1 MNYILIILNPLCSL
15 CAMWKML
22 LRLYEKWIPSTA
34 HRFVQHCIAL
44 NLYHGVPWCWLQHII
59 YVVSTLIKV
68 FVINCGVLC
77 SSINCRVAPI
87 KHSEHFKSHYFVCL
101 SYLVMCS
108 SLHCRAVCWF
118 RSAMCKNVRTA
129 PTWRA
134 AESGRNSVL
143 YKVWWS
149 YTSKFLSRPDPKSPE
164 LQTPWH

>member
-1 MNYILIILNPLCSL
+1 
-15 CAMWKML
+15 MWKML
-22 LRLYEKWIPSTA
+22 LRLYEKWIPCTGN
-34 HRFVQHCIAL
+34 RFVQHCIAL

-77 SSINCRVAPI
+77 SSINYRVAPYLI
-87 KHSEHFKSHYFVCL
+87 TLFWVFVF
-101 SYLVMCS
+101 LVVCT
-108 SLHCRAVCWF
+108 SLNCRAVCWF

-143 YKVWWS
+143 LKS
-149 YTSKFLSRPDPKSPE
+149 TDLTHPNFLAGQKLNLHNSMSPT
-164 LQTPWH
+164 LDLHQKQHQ